1 MAAKKTYTYTN
12 TDLFDDPDLGD
23 NIHNDA
29 NSFYREVMNLK
40 TPIKGGDINI
50 KKLREAIS
58 EITLASPHYNFLSK
72 LHRSPWKDMW
82 PEKDY
87 KKPPDNFI
95 GKLWLGVR
103 DSFKSDK
110 SDDVANG
117 SDLNHNKDMNEPYV
131 PLEQFLDEKNKMLID
146 RLTYFKLLQDKGYS
160 LEGTKK
166 PKKSLYYEE
175 A

>member
-1 MAAKKTYTYTN
+1 MASNDTDTYSKA
-12 TDLFDDPDLGD
+12 DLFADPELGD
-23 NIHNDA
+23 NIHDDA

-40 TPIKGGDINI
+40 TPIKGGQINI

-58 EITLASPHYNFLSK
+58 EITLASPHYRFLSK

-87 KKPPDNFI
+87 TKPPDNFI

-117 SDLNHNKDMNEPYV
+117 SDPNHRKEVNQPYV

-146 RLTYFKLLQDKGYS
+146 RLTYFKLL
-160 LEGTKK
+160 
-166 PKKSLYYEE
+166 
-175 A
+175 